1 MQKSSAWLIGALIT
15 IAVGAIA
22 ANTDA
27 KPHPAPAPVLAKAVP
42 AGVCP
47 PGHSAFWIN
56 ASTHECL
63 RELP

>member
-1 MQKSSAWLIGALIT
+1 MRTTSNWAIAALLT

-27 KPHPAPAPVLAKAVP
+27 KSRGPAAPERSKVVP

-47 PGHSAFWIN
+47 AGHSAMWIN
-56 ASTHECL
+56 SSTLECL

>member
-1 MQKSSAWLIGALIT
+1 MSTTSNWAIAALLT

-27 KPHPAPAPVLAKAVP
+27 RSRDPAVTELAKAVP

-47 PGHSAFWIN
+47 AGHSAMWIN
-56 ASTHECL
+56 SSTVECL